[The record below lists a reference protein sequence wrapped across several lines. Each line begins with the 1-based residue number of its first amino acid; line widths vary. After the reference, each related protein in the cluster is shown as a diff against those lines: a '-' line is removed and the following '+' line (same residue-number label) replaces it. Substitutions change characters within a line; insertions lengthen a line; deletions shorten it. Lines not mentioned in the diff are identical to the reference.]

1 MDRRDRDVRMSD
13 DAENTICGYE
23 TAAGTP
29 CELPASKPDDRCH
42 HHTEV
47 VDHADAGRPPALD
60 ESDHETILDAAESG
74 LSKAGCAR
82 AAGVGEATLHRY
94 LDKHDEF
101 RRSFARAR
109 KVGETRLV
117 QGGLLDDEVDTSMA
131 KFLLSTSFDYVKTEK
146 RELEDVTE
154 GDGGFG
160 TTVVLDSEY
169 VDE

>member
-1 MDRRDRDVRMSD
+1 MDRRDRDIRMSD
-13 DAENTICGYE
+13 DAETDICGYE

-29 CELPASKPDDRCH
+29 CQNPVTDGDSCWLRQHGGDAKPS
-42 HHTEV
+42 
-47 VDHADAGRPPALD
+47 GRPSALD

-82 AAGVGEATLHRY
+82 AAGVDEATLRRY
-94 LDKHDEF
+94 LDRNDEF
-101 RRSFARAR
+101 RRAFARAR

-131 KFLLSTSFDYVKTEK
+131 KFLLSTSFEYVKTEK

-169 VDE
+169 VDHD